1 MPPLAD
7 ILLERFVYP
16 GRLPP
21 DLSPAQSPSRTGSL
35 PPHLPDRGTDLV
47 CPDNP
52 DHSLFFLLALPT
64 SASTA
69 CWTALSRGFHFY
81 RQFETGTSDLVLKRE
96 PYELSFALV
105 ERLRETCSPLRT
117 NRSPPLL
124 NITEV
129 RPRYAKKLSELGKAS
144 LI

>member
-1 MPPLAD
+1 MASS
-7 ILLERFVYP
+7 
-16 GRLPP
+16 
-21 DLSPAQSPSRTGSL
+21 SPKRV
-35 PPHLPDRGTDLV
+35 RRI
-47 CPDNP
+47 
-52 DHSLFFLLALPT
+52 ALPLSGGRRSRP
-64 SASTA
+64 SAATA
-69 CWTALSRGFHFY
+69 LWTAPSRGFHFN